1 MKQKI
6 IPKKIIL
13 VGCGIWGKN
22 HARNLHEMGVL
33 AGIADPKAGSIA
45 AQYNVPHF
53 DNITQMIDAL
63 VNDADADAPTAI
75 VIASPD
81 ITHYQYGKIALEAGL
96 DVLMEKPLAM
106 DLQQARE
113 LCIMA
118 KDSDKIL
125 MVGHLLRYHAAFRCL
140 LAQVQ
145 AGFIGDV
152 QNILSIR
159 HDMMDTPRD
168 SDLIWGYGPHDASMV
183 ASLVS
188 DSPLTVSGFYGD
200 ILKECVLSASFASG
214 AHKNNVGA
222 TISLSWQAPKR
233 RLLMV
238 QGTKGQIVFDDA
250 KPDGMKII
258 LHLSGEQ
265 PKIIAYDNSEPLRTE
280 LQHFADSIQ
289 NRTQALTGADEA
301 LKVMEILDACYNL
314 ATK

>member
-1 MKQKI
+1 MTKKI

-22 HARNLHEMGVL
+22 HARNLHEMDVL
-33 AGIADPKAGSIA
+33 AGIADPKAGNIA

-53 DNITQMIDAL
+53 DNITQMIDFFSKQT
-63 VNDADADAPTAI
+63 DAPTAI
-75 VIASPD
+75 IIASPD

-106 DLQQARE
+106 DLQQARD
-113 LCIMA
+113 LCTMA
-118 KDSDKIL
+118 KNSDKIL

-140 LAQVQ
+140 LAKTQ
-145 AGFIGDV
+145 AGLIGDV
-152 QNILSIR
+152 KNILSIR

-183 ASLVS
+183 TALVP
-188 DSPLTVSGFYGD
+188 DSKLTVSGFYGD

-214 AHKNNVGA
+214 AQA

-250 KPDGMKII
+250 KPDSEKII
-258 LHLSGEQ
+258 AHLLGEQ

-280 LQHFADSIQ
+280 LEHFADSIQ
-289 NRTQALTGADEA
+289 NRTQALTGADES
-301 LKVMEILDACYNL
+301 LKVMEILDGCAKM

>member
-1 MKQKI
+1 MPKKI
-6 IPKKIIL
+6 IPKKMIL
-13 VGCGIWGKN
+13 VGCGVWGKN

-33 AGIADPKAGSIA
+33 AGIADPKAGDIA

-53 DNITQMIDAL
+53 DNITQMLDSFSKQ
-63 VNDADADAPTAI
+63 DDAPTAI

-106 DLQQARE
+106 DLQQARD
-113 LCIMA
+113 LCVMA
-118 KDSDKIL
+118 KDRDKIL
-125 MVGHLLRYHAAFRCL
+125 MVGHLLRYHAVFRCL
-140 LAQVQ
+140 LAKTQ
-145 AGFIGDV
+145 AGLIGDV
-152 QNILSIR
+152 KNILSIR

-183 ASLVS
+183 AALVP
-188 DSPLTVSGFYGD
+188 DSPLTASGFYGD
-200 ILKECVLSASFASG
+200 MRAECVLSASFQ
-214 AHKNNVGA
+214 NNIQA

-238 QGTKGQIVFDDA
+238 QGTKGQMIFDDA
-250 KPDGMKII
+250 KPDGEKII

-289 NRTQALTGADEA
+289 NRTQALTGAAES
-301 LKVMEILDACYNL
+301 LKVMEILDAC
-314 ATK
+314 ATMAKK